1 MPGPPPPPPPSGCP
15 PPPMPAFVPPPAGK
29 GGKGG
34 GDERSALLNAIRK
47 QPKLN
52 RVDKA
57 LINDRSDPLATSSAS
72 SKPAAKAGGSPTH
85 VGGGSMMNG
94 PPNGLG
100 GLFQGGMPK
109 LKSVN
114 ARNNT
119 GVSSPSSHSMTN
131 GPDSAPPSMMN
142 NTGNSFGD
150 IQSELRKRLNNESR
164 NTSRGPAP
172 PAPSRNI
179 TNELSSLQ
187 SKNGYQLNNKTNNS
201 HSLHRKTQ
209 SNGNFNTLDSPTS
222 RNNNHTPTSTATTPA
237 KGNFGKPHLA
247 PKPPVLGR
255 PTVPPPSIPAQKVKP
270 PSHAPPPPPSAAP
283 TTPLPAAPT
292 HAPPPPPHR
301 SVPPVPTRAAP
312 AVPTIAPAPPPR
324 NSSMRPSVSASSFE
338 NRYVFRPMADLPPPM
353 AFRNVEKVYNTARQ
367 AGKQQA
373 PQPPSGGGVQVAAV
387 PQQQLQLV
395 GGHRLWESSTC

>member
-119 GVSSPSSHSMTN
+119 GVSSPSSHSMTSKKYLLIN
-131 GPDSAPPSMMN
+131 GIL
-142 NTGNSFGD
+142 T
-150 IQSELRKRLNNESR
+150 
-164 NTSRGPAP
+164 
-172 PAPSRNI
+172 NI
-179 TNELSSLQ
+179 VIYSLMC
-187 SKNGYQLNNKTNNS
+187 YRWT
-201 HSLHRKTQ
+201 
-209 SNGNFNTLDSPTS
+209 
-222 RNNNHTPTSTATTPA
+222 
-237 KGNFGKPHLA
+237 
-247 PKPPVLGR
+247 
-255 PTVPPPSIPAQKVKP
+255 
-270 PSHAPPPPPSAAP
+270 
-283 TTPLPAAPT
+283 
-292 HAPPPPPHR
+292 
-301 SVPPVPTRAAP
+301 
-312 AVPTIAPAPPPR
+312 
-324 NSSMRPSVSASSFE
+324 
-338 NRYVFRPMADLPPPM
+338 
-353 AFRNVEKVYNTARQ
+353 
-367 AGKQQA
+367 
-373 PQPPSGGGVQVAAV
+373 
-387 PQQQLQLV
+387 
-395 GGHRLWESSTC
+395 